1 MVGQNVSFCTKFAT
15 IVFDWVAG
23 KQYNGVVFGIF
34 EIRNAWLWDYP
45 SPPKKKNVYCRTNKH
60 RKIAQAQTLA
70 FFCCATTNC
79 RKKVNTCTRNCDKYF
94 KNCVKS

>member
-45 SPPKKKNVYCRTNKH
+45 SPPKKKMFIAEQTNIEKL
-60 RKIAQAQTLA
+60 RKLKRLR
-70 FFCCATTNC
+70 FFVVQRQIVA
-79 RKKVNTCTRNCDKYF
+79 KK
-94 KNCVKS
+94 